1 MRLLT
6 LKHTSSPR
14 NPVQIQMAVSLPNYH
29 NFYLDKLVQ
38 LLLWL
43 LQGNSSLLT
52 ALAPCYY
59 YAGVILMSQ
68 CKEGDCDCELL

>member
-14 NPVQIQMAVSLPNYH
+14 NPVQIQMAASLPNYH

-68 CKEGDCDCELL
+68 CKEGDCDELL